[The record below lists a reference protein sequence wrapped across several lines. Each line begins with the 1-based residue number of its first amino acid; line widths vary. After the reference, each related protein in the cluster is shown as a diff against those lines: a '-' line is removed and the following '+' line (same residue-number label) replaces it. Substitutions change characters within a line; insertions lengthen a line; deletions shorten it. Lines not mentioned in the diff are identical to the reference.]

1 MNDGT
6 TQIATPQLSLPYMR
20 SYKVIPPIY
29 IPYFP
34 KDSNNET
41 VDALLI

>member
-20 SYKVIPPIY
+20 SYMAIPPIY